1 MRGMSHH
8 VALPVLCG
16 IPLLMT
22 VLIPHRKSAARV
34 ESQTGR
40 PATEIRLIT
49 LDPGHF
55 HAALIQKEMYPG
67 VSRRVSIYSPLGPDL
82 FEHLKRINQ
91 FNARKQNPTSWELDI
106 HTGPDFFE
114 RMLKE
119 HPGNVVVI
127 SGRNQG
133 KIDRIERSVEAG
145 LNVLADKPWIIS
157 HADMPKLEAALNRAN
172 SAGLIAYDIM
182 TERFEITTILQRE
195 LVNDSGTFG
204 DIVPGTQQHPGVS
217 IESVHNIVKA
227 VAGATNLR
235 PPWFFD
241 ISQQGEGF
249 ADVGTHLVD
258 LVQWTL
264 FPEQSI
270 DYRRD
275 IKVNGAKRWPTV
287 ITRAQFER
295 ATGEA
300 QFPQHLS
307 ANLKGDSLDYYSNNE
322 VLYTLR
328 GVHIKLKAAWNYE
341 APAGAGDTHFAV
353 YRGTKA
359 RLEV

>member
-8 VALPVLCG
+8 IAFLLLCLV
-16 IPLLMT
+16 PLLVTFM
-22 VLIPHRKSAARV
+22 IPHPKFARGAA
-34 ESQTGR
+34 SQTGG

-67 VSRRVSIYSPLGPDL
+67 VSRRVSVYSPLGPDL

-91 FNARKQNPTSWELDI
+91 FNTRKQNPTSWELDI

-119 HPGNVVVI
+119 RPGNVVVI

-145 LNVLADKPWIIS
+145 LNVLADKPWIIA
-157 HADMPKLEAALNRAN
+157 HADMPRLEEALNKAN

-195 LVNDSGTFG
+195 LVNDPATFG
-204 DIVPGTQQHPGVS
+204 DIVPGTEQHPGV
-217 IESVHNIVKA
+217 IMESVHNIVKT
-227 VAGATNLR
+227 VAGVSNLR

-241 ISQQGEGF
+241 IGQQGEGF

-264 FPEQSI
+264 FPQQSI

-275 IKVNGAKRWPTV
+275 IKVTDAKRWPTV

-300 QFPQHLS
+300 QFPQFLS
-307 ANLKGDSLDYYSNNE
+307 TNLKGDSLDYYSNDE
-322 VLYTLR
+322 VSCTLR
-328 GVHIKLKAAWNYE
+328 GVHVKLKAAWNY
-341 APAGAGDTHFAV
+341 
-353 YRGTKA
+353 
-359 RLEV
+359 